1 MNTDGIM
8 RTLCPSWKNKVSSI
22 YIFKDLEIMVSNVI
36 RNVPVKSS
44 VRIAERLDHCEIPPA
59 ADPNFHM
66 GLHTI

>member
-8 RTLCPSWKNKVSSI
+8 RTLCPSWKNEVSSI

-44 VRIAERLDHCEIPPA
+44 VRIAERLDHYEIPPA